1 MRLLCAIW
9 NGNTCLHNSQSIFL
23 NLTTTWPLCIFM
35 VLLVSSH
42 PFKHFKWIE
51 LMVPVQLQGD
61 ISGLKLPYSST
72 SSEPQQILQVGKLVP
87 LV

>member
-1 MRLLCAIW
+1 
-9 NGNTCLHNSQSIFL
+9 
-23 NLTTTWPLCIFM
+23 M

>member
-1 MRLLCAIW
+1 
-9 NGNTCLHNSQSIFL
+9 
-23 NLTTTWPLCIFM
+23 M

-42 PFKHFKWIE
+42 PFRHFKWIE
-51 LMVPVQLQGD
+51 LIVPVQLHGD
-61 ISGLKLPYSST
+61 IRGLKFPYSST